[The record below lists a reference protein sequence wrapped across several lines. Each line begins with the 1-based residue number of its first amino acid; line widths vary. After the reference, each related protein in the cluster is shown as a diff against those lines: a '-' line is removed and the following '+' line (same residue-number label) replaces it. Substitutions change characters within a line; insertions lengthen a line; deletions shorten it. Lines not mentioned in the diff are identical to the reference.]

1 MRGLQGRGNSVN
13 KDVEA
18 YLGRCVILSSCSIRS
33 LVWIGGGRQR
43 WRWRTSWNQGV
54 KSPESGLLN
63 WIICPKRGQTPGRCE
78 QQMTQFVFSGN
89 YSVARMNL
97 LLFRFL
103 NQTSSQVT
111 FARVDHVL
119 SMFREVYSL
128 ELSQTRKPG
137 GLHDTQKTRKTGLD
151 IFPGVLSYL
160 STC

>member
-1 MRGLQGRGNSVN
+1 MS

-33 LVWIGGGRQR
+33 LVWIGGGRPR
-43 WRWRTSWNQGV
+43 MEMEDRLDKTGWNQGV
-54 KSPESGLLN
+54 KSTKSGLLN
-63 WIICPKRGQTPGRCE
+63 WIICPKIGQTPGTCE
-78 QQMTQFVFSGN
+78 QQMTQFIFSGN

-97 LLFRFL
+97 LPFSFL
-103 NQTSSQVT
+103 NQISSQVP

-119 SMFREVYSL
+119 SMFWEVYSL
-128 ELSQTRKPG
+128 ELSQTNKLG
-137 GLHDTQKTRKTGLD
+137 GLHDTQKTKTGLD